1 MDKRLQDIQQQLLLE
16 LAKLKIQEK
25 AVSEALKA
33 NENKLSQLEA
43 IMQYEQERKAEEAKA
58 AQPSE

>member
-1 MDKRLQDIQQQLLLE
+1 MEKRLQDIQQQLLLE

-25 AVSEALKA
+25 AVAEALKA

>member
-1 MDKRLQDIQQQLLLE
+1 MEKRLQDIQQQLLLE
-16 LAKLKIQEK
+16 LAKLKIQEE
-25 AVSEALKA
+25 AVAKALKE
-33 NENKLSQLEA
+33 NENKLSQLGA

>member
-1 MDKRLQDIQQQLLLE
+1 MEKRLQDIQQQLLLE

-25 AVSEALKA
+25 VVEKALKA

-43 IMQYEQERKAEEAKA
+43 IMQYESERKAEEAKA